1 MSRLCPAGISGA
13 CAPARSAIWPP
24 LSIKDKCHVGI
35 LLSQNH
41 DCEAHQLPQGGN
53 ATQAFR
59 ATAENGSAQVKEAF
73 EKMSASTAEATALI
87 KDSYST
93 AVKGAQE
100 YSTKFI
106 EFAQNNTKAAFDF
119 VQKLSGVKSPSD
131 FFELSTDHSRK
142 QFETLTE
149 QTKELAA
156 LAQKVTLA
164 TVEPLKTGVTKAFGQ
179 PTLKLTRSQLRYSK
193 PGLSPGASVELMS
206 AFDPKQTQMTCD
218 QRS

>member
-1 MSRLCPAGISGA
+1 MLDSTTKTTTAKPTSY
-13 CAPARSAIWPP
+13 P
-24 LSIKDKCHVGI
+24 KVD
-35 LLSQNH
+35 
-41 DCEAHQLPQGGN
+41 

-93 AVKGAQE
+93 AVKGAQD
-100 YSTKFI
+100 YNAKVI
-106 EFAQNNTKAAFDF
+106 EFANANTEAAFAF
-119 VQKLSGVKSPSD
+119 AQKLSGMKSPSE
-131 FFELSTDHSRK
+131 FFELSTNHSRK

-149 QTKELAA
+149 QTRELAA

-179 PTLKLTRSQLRYSK
+179 PT
-193 PGLSPGASVELMS
+193 
-206 AFDPKQTQMTCD
+206 
-218 QRS
+218 

>member
-1 MSRLCPAGISGA
+1 MLDSTTKTTTAKPASS
-13 CAPARSAIWPP
+13 PK
-24 LSIKDKCHVGI
+24 LD
-35 LLSQNH
+35 
-41 DCEAHQLPQGGN
+41 

-93 AVKGAQE
+93 AVKGAQD
-100 YSTKFI
+100 YNTKFI

-131 FFELSTDHSRK
+131 FF
-142 QFETLTE
+142 E

-179 PTLKLTRSQLRYSK
+179 PT
-193 PGLSPGASVELMS
+193 
-206 AFDPKQTQMTCD
+206 
-218 QRS
+218 